1 MNFENYD
8 GTAIDPSTFGQL
20 ETEPTP
26 VDEPIVDTPT
36 DESATPEPVKAEPPV
51 QKENVTYEIEG
62 VGTFTA
68 DQIKELQQGNLRQ
81 SDYTKKTQDLARQ
94 REEAKDA
101 LELFNYLRNNPHLL
115 EAMKQAER
123 NPQNTPA
130 FVPTQEN
137 EMLKQVLFNQKA
149 LETDMKMNALKAKY
163 ADVDE
168 IAIYN
173 KAAELKTDDFEF
185 VYKALNYD
193 NNKIDQQA
201 IIDAAKAQLL
211 AELEAN
217 KNTVTTIVDTK
228 QSASIQKPT
237 TLSAAEKRVAAA
249 MGISEADYAKWR

>member
-1 MNFENYD
+1 MNFENYE

-20 ETEPTP
+20 DTEPTP
-26 VDEPIVDTPT
+26 VDEPIVDTQT
-36 DESATPEPVKAEPPV
+36 DEGITQEPVVVDTPVSNEP
-51 QKENVTYEIEG
+51 VTYEIEG
-62 VGTFTA
+62 IGTFTA
-68 DQIKELQQGNLRQ
+68 DQIRELQQGNLRQ
-81 SDYTKKTQDLARQ
+81 SDYTKKTQELARQ

-123 NPQNTPA
+123 NPQTPA
-130 FVPTQEN
+130 FVPSQEN
-137 EMLKQVLFNQKA
+137 EMLKQVLFNQRA
-149 LETDMKMNALKAKY
+149 LESDMKMNALKAKY
-163 ADVDE
+163 GDVDE

-193 NNKIDQQA
+193 NNKVDQQA
-201 IIDAAKAQLL
+201 IIDAAKAQLM

-228 QSASIQKPT
+228 QSANIQKPV

-249 MGISEADYAKWR
+249 MGISEAEYAKWR